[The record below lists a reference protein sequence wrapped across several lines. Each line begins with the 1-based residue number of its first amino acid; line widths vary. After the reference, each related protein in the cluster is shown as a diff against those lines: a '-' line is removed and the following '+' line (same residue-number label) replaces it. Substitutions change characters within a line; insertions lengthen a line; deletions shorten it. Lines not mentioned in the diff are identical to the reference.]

1 MLTLLSKIY
10 GHAMQLRRAAYRR
23 GLVRA
28 HPSPVPV
35 IVVGNL
41 LIGGTG
47 KTPLVIALAEQL
59 GKRGWRVGVAS
70 RGYRRTS
77 RGARWVEADDDAKQ
91 AGDEALLIRRRC
103 GVPVRVDVNRPQ
115 AVVDL
120 HTKGCNLVISDDGFQ
135 HLRLDRA
142 VNILVFD
149 ERGLGNRRC
158 LPAGPLRE
166 PPQAMADATMLI
178 GNQILETELPDPT
191 DRTDRA
197 DRTDRTDRTDPPN
210 PPRFTYQLTP
220 LPLCT
225 LDGAKS
231 PIRLAD
237 LAGQPVRGYAG
248 IARPERFFALLRQAG
263 LELTEHPFPDHHN
276 WRAADFADV
285 RPDDTVLM
293 TEKDAVKCA
302 GLTRQGRVLVL
313 PVTAEL
319 PPECINHIDRELRRW
334 TSTS

>member
-1 MLTLLSKIY
+1 MTALLAPLGRLY
-10 GHAMQLRRAAYRR
+10 GSVMHLRRAAYRR
-23 GLVRA
+23 GLARVR
-28 HPSPVPV
+28 PSPVPV

-41 LIGGTG
+41 LVGGTG

-59 GKRGWRVGVAS
+59 GERGWRVGVAS

-77 RGARWVEADDDAKQ
+77 RGPQWVEAHDDAGRV
-91 AGDEALLIRRRC
+91 GDEALLIRRRSK
-103 GVPVRVDVNRPQ
+103 VPVRVDVNRPR
-115 AVVDL
+115 AVADL
-120 HTKGCNLVISDDGFQ
+120 HTQGCDLVISDDGFQ

-166 PPQAMADATMLI
+166 PPSAMLDATMLI
-178 GNQILETELPDPT
+178 GNQISESELPDLPGV
-191 DRTDRA
+191 
-197 DRTDRTDRTDPPN
+197 
-210 PPRFTYQLTP
+210 PRFCYQLTP

-225 LDGAKS
+225 LEGTRALMD
-231 PIRLAD
+231 LAD
-237 LAGQPVRGYAG
+237 LAGQPVKAYAG
-248 IARPERFFALLRQAG
+248 IARPERFFAFLRRAG
-263 LELTEHPFPDHHN
+263 LQLTEHPFPDHHH

-285 RPDDTVLM
+285 GPDDTVLV

-302 GLTRQGRVLVL
+302 GLIPQGRVLVL
-313 PVTAEL
+313 PVAAEL
-319 PPECINHIDRELRRW
+319 PPGCIDHIDSELRRW